1 MFKPT
6 SSDLS
11 NETARTTGHLKEHK
25 LLIASYKAGV
35 YCLSQHLDPNSRRTR
50 QDSMLKLFGDPDDKE
65 HDKAKGQKMFPRFAA
80 LDKEE
85 ALQGALT
92 ADVTALFVQVRE
104 VAFESI
110 AWSEDFVYHY
120 PMPESKRPNLDE
132 KTKRCT
138 DFFDRYSQA
147 QGDMK
152 KIVDMSDDILL
163 FTQLAARYGFAVP
176 PAI

>member
-1 MFKPT
+1 
-6 SSDLS
+6 
-11 NETARTTGHLKEHK
+11 
-25 LLIASYKAGV
+25 
-35 YCLSQHLDPNSRRTR
+35 
-50 QDSMLKLFGDPDDKE
+50 MLKLFGDPDDKE

-120 PMPESKRPNLDE
+120 PMPEAMRPNLDE

-138 DFFDRYSQA
+138 DDFDRYSQTL
-147 QGDMK
+147 GDREK
-152 KIVDMSDDILL
+152 LAALCDDILL
-163 FTQLAARYGFAVP
+163 FTQLASRYGFALP
-176 PAI
+176 PA